1 MSSKTKWVERWRMLI
16 AEKAS
21 LPGVWAIRDGGFVV
35 RARVKDPSGKVH
47 HIFKVLG
54 APDVTAAQA
63 FAWLEA
69 ERDRHRA
76 GPQDGILSPTTRFD
90 AYAARLFERKIAE
103 GSIRSAAGRRKWLDL
118 LGKHLLPAF
127 GSLEIPSLRRAQII
141 AWRDGVATRVAA
153 GEVSPRTANTWLAL
167 LKTIVSAYVAEY
179 ELAKNPA
186 LDVAVFPTIDRPTH
200 SDEAPNALAPADVPR
215 FLQKLRECHPQH
227 YAMAV
232 LGFSLGL
239 RPSSLRPLRRCGPQT
254 DIDWNTGD
262 LKVRRSQTYREEVME
277 STKQGTRERKSLP
290 PELVE
295 ILRWHVDHHVHPGPM
310 QDSELLFP
318 SETGGY
324 RSRTVLD
331 KPFAQAARAI
341 GLRYRVTAKAM
352 RRTYQDLAREAGVP
366 DIVTRSISGHMTEE
380 MQNHYS
386 TVHREEQRRHIA
398 RVIDLAG
405 VRASTRNDL
414 PSKEPTR
421 AMGG

>member
-1 MSSKTKWVERWRMLI
+1 MSNKTKWIERWRMLI

-21 LPGVWAIRDGGFVV
+21 LPGVWAIKDGGFVV
-35 RARVKDPSGKVH
+35 RARVKDPTGQLH
-47 HIFKVLG
+47 HVFKVLAQPG
-54 APDVTAAQA
+54 VTAAQA

-69 ERDRHRA
+69 EKDRRRA

-118 LGKHLLPAF
+118 LGNHLLPAF

-141 AWRDGVATRVAA
+141 AWRDGVAARVAA
-153 GEVSPRTANTWLAL
+153 DEVSPRTANTWLSL

-186 LDVAVFPTIDRPTH
+186 LDVAMFPTIDRPTY

-215 FLQKLRECHPQH
+215 FLQKLRELYPQH
-227 YAMAV
+227 YAMTV
-232 LGFSLGL
+232 LGLSLGL
-239 RPSSLRPLRRCGPQT
+239 RPSSLRPLRRCGPRA

-295 ILRWHVDHHVHPGPM
+295 ILRWHVDTHILPGPM
-310 QDSELLFP
+310 QESEMLFP
-318 SETGGY
+318 SDIGGY

-331 KPFAQAARAI
+331 KPFAKAAKAI

-366 DIVTRSISGHMTEE
+366 DVVTRSISGHMTEE

-398 RVIDLAG
+398 RVVDLAG
-405 VRASTRNDL
+405 VRASTGDDHT
-414 PSKEPTR
+414 PTEIAR
-421 AMGG
+421 AKGG